1 MIARFVIPAALILI
15 LGLPFLFQQPH
26 EVIGRTEHTV
36 VIITPHPES
45 IRREFARG
53 FREWYQQQTGHTV
66 NVDWRVI
73 GGTSEIGRFLQSEY
87 TNAFRNYWEGE
98 PNRRWNTAVQ
108 AAFNNPNIIPGENPA
123 DDTEA
128 MAARR
133 AFLQSNVSSGIDIFF
148 GGGSYDFTLQSAY
161 GHLVDS
167 GIMDAMPERF
177 VEEWDPATAPAGI
190 PRKFG
195 GETFYDA
202 DGRWIG
208 AVLSS
213 YGIIYNTDVLQR
225 IGIESPPTQ
234 WADLA
239 DPRYR
244 GQIAICDPTKSGAM
258 TQAFEMILQQ
268 QMQIRWQQL
277 RQQFPRQSSAELERA
292 AVEEGWLTGMR
303 IIQMIAANAR
313 YFTDSSQKPNIDV
326 AIGDSAAGMTID
338 FYGRFQQENI
348 QDRGGRSRF
357 FFVAPENGTTL
368 SADPIGLLRGAR
380 NEDTAKRFIRFVLSP
395 EGQKLWNF
403 KPGTPG
409 GPHQYALRRLP
420 ILPEIYRPEWS
431 DYRSDPSENPYGTV
445 RDFHYQ
451 REWTGRL
458 FSELRVIIRIC
469 FMDVHKELVDAW
481 KAIEDARQQGFQE
494 QADKALAVFQ
504 NLERIAYAKVEN
516 EIRTELRSSRLNEVQ
531 LAREMSNHFRK
542 HYQIARDIANK
553 R

>member
-1 MIARFVIPAALILI
+1 MLARFVISIALILV
-15 LGLPFLFQQPH
+15 LSLPFIFQQK
-26 EVIGRTEHTV
+26 EEELGRASRTV

-45 IRREFARG
+45 IRREFARA
-53 FREWYQQQTGHTV
+53 FREWHFQQTGETV
-66 NVDWRVI
+66 HVDWRVI

-87 TNAFRNYWEGE
+87 TNAFRNHWERDL
-98 PNRRWNTAVQ
+98 NRAWNTRVQ
-108 AAFNNPNIIPGENPA
+108 AAFNNPNISIGEDPA
-123 DDTEA
+123 EDDQS

-167 GIMDAMPERF
+167 GIMDAWPELF
-177 VEEWDPATAPAGI
+177 IENISPGVAPTGI
-190 PRKFG
+190 PRQFG

-202 DGRWIG
+202 EGRWIG

-213 YGIIYNTDVLQR
+213 YGIIYNKDVLQR
-225 IGIESPPTQ
+225 IGITSAPTQ

-258 TQAFEMILQQ
+258 TQAFEMIIQQ
-268 QMQIRWQQL
+268 QMQMRWHQLQQK
-277 RQQFPRQSSAELERA
+277 FPRQSAAELERS
-292 AVEEGWLTGMR
+292 AVEEGWLIGMR
-303 IIQMIAANAR
+303 QIQMISANAR

-348 QDRGGRSRF
+348 QDRGGSDRF
-357 FFVAPENGTTL
+357 YFISPANGTTL

-380 NEDTAKRFIRFVLSP
+380 NEETAKLFIRFVLSA

-420 ILPEIYRPEWS
+420 ILPEVYRDEWS
-431 DYRSDPSENPYGTV
+431 GYRSDPEENPYASI

-451 REWTGRL
+451 RAWTGRL
-458 FSELRVIIRIC
+458 FSELRTIIRIC
-469 FMDVHKELVDAW
+469 FMDVHKELVEAW
-481 KAIEDARQQGFQE
+481 EAIENARQQGHSQ

-504 NLERIAYAKVEN
+504 NLEAISYAKVEN
-516 EIRTELRSSRLNEVQ
+516 EIRNELRASRLSEVQ

-542 HYQIARDIANK
+542 QYQIARDIANQ